1 MDRIYRLAHE
11 FRVAMNRANDAGLF
25 KQIMRFEDFPRGSCG
40 DTCYLL
46 AEYLLEHNIYTEY
59 VCGTKWPQSHA
70 WLVVT
75 TKEELEQKR
84 IAKNKKRIVVSEHS
98 NGYEYILSLIENNK
112 ISEIECSEPDFAS
125 KLENRTIIDIT
136 GDQFRYSEE
145 FLYYKVP
152 VYVGPMDEMHHIF
165 SIDSVHE
172 CTGLS
177 GIGTLDAKRMHSLYS
192 IIKQFL

>member
-1 MDRIYRLAHE
+1 MLLSRFVISENLGYNYITRLGLNQPEKNDRT
-11 FRVAMNRANDAGLF
+11 
-25 KQIMRFEDFPRGSCG
+25 QWRG
-40 DTCYLL
+40 
-46 AEYLLEHNIYTEY
+46 
-59 VCGTKWPQSHA
+59 
-70 WLVVT
+70 
-75 TKEELEQKR
+75 KEIRWILCAIK
-84 IAKNKKRIVVSEHS
+84 S

-125 KLENRTIIDIT
+125 ELENRTIIDIT

-165 SIDSVHE
+165 SIDNVHE

-177 GIGTLDAKRMHSLYS
+177 GIGTHDAKRMHSLYS